1 MAPRQSRSE
10 ITQCVSVI
18 RDLQELIV
26 SSRRAFM
33 SGNACVVDRQTMLD
47 KLDELERCL
56 PEAVRQ
62 ANESLKSIDAYEDQI
77 RQECTAK
84 VTEANEKSRRI
95 AAVAQQTEA
104 EAQKKANNIAA
115 AAAASASEQ
124 QRKAE
129 EEARAIVESGRG
141 EAARIVEEAQRH
153 ANALVAQEEIMRRA
167 RVEVK
172 EMQEATQA
180 QLAQLRRNTFD
191 YLDNMLAQT
200 DQHLGGLINELRME
214 RNELNAQR

>member
-1 MAPRQSRSE
+1 MASRQNRSE
-10 ITQCVSVI
+10 VTQCVSLI
-18 RDLQELIV
+18 RDLQEMIV
-26 SSRRAFM
+26 GSRRAFM
-33 SGNACVVDRQTMLD
+33 SGNACVVDRQTLLD
-47 KLDELERCL
+47 KLDELERSL

-62 ANESLKSIDAYEDQI
+62 ANERMKAMEAYEEQI
-77 RQECTAK
+77 HQECAAK
-84 VTEANEKSRRI
+84 VSEANQEAQQI
-95 AAVAQQTEA
+95 AAASRQAEA
-104 EAQKKANNIAA
+104 EAQKKINSMTAAANAA
-115 AAAASASEQ
+115 AAEC

-129 EEARAIVESGRG
+129 EEAHSTVEAGRA
-141 EAARIVEEAQRH
+141 EASRIIEEAQRH
-153 ANALVAQEEIMRRA
+153 ANALVAQEEIVRRA

>member
-1 MAPRQSRSE
+1 MASRQNRSE
-10 ITQCVSVI
+10 VTQCVSLI
-18 RDLQELIV
+18 RDLQEMIV
-26 SSRRAFM
+26 GSRRAFM
-33 SGNACVVDRQTMLD
+33 SGNACVVDRQTLLD
-47 KLDELERCL
+47 KLDELERSL

-62 ANESLKSIDAYEDQI
+62 ANERMKAMEAYEEQI
-77 RQECTAK
+77 HQECAAK
-84 VTEANEKSRRI
+84 VSEANQEAQQI
-95 AAVAQQTEA
+95 AAASRQSEA
-104 EAQKKANNIAA
+104 EAQKKINSMTAAANAA
-115 AAAASASEQ
+115 AAEC

-129 EEARAIVESGRG
+129 EEARSTVEAGRA
-141 EAARIVEEAQRH
+141 EASRIIEEAQRH
-153 ANALVAQEEIMRRA
+153 ANALVAQEEIVRRA

>member
-1 MAPRQSRSE
+1 MASRQNRSE
-10 ITQCVSVI
+10 VTQCVSLI
-18 RDLQELIV
+18 RDLQEMIV
-26 SSRRAFM
+26 GSRRAFM
-33 SGNACVVDRQTMLD
+33 SGNACVVDRQTLLD
-47 KLDELERCL
+47 KLDELERSL

-62 ANESLKSIDAYEDQI
+62 ANERMKAMEAYEEQI
-77 RQECTAK
+77 HQECAAK
-84 VTEANEKSRRI
+84 VSEANQE
-95 AAVAQQTEA
+95 AQQISAASRQAEA
-104 EAQKKANNIAA
+104 EAQKKINSMTAAANAA
-115 AAAASASEQ
+115 AAEC

-129 EEARAIVESGRG
+129 EEARSTVEAGRA
-141 EAARIVEEAQRH
+141 EASRIIEEAQRH
-153 ANALVAQEEIMRRA
+153 ANALVAQEEIVRRA